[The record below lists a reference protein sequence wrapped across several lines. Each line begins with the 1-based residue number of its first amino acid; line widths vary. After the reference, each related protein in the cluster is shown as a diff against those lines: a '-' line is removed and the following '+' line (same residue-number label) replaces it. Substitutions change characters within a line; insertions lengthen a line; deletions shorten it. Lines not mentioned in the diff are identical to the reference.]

1 MEKEPFRVET
11 MSKFESSIKQIPYPQ
26 QAVYR
31 CVSDLSNLE
40 KLKDRIPPEKVKT
53 LSFDT
58 DTVQF
63 NSDPVGTLTFKIVNR
78 EEPKCVKFEG
88 VGTPLP
94 ISMWIQVLPVG
105 ETSCKMKLTID
116 ADIPIFVRPMVEKPL
131 KDGLEKIADVLSMIN
146 YGHGL

>member
-11 MSKFESSIKQIPYPQ
+11 MSKYESSIRQIPYSQ

-31 CVSDLSNLE
+31 CVSDLSNLD
-40 KLKDRIPPEKVKT
+40 KVKDRIPADKVKDF
-53 LSFDT
+53 SFDT
-58 DTVQF
+58 DSVSVTVD
-63 NSDPVGTLTFKIVNR
+63 SVGALTFKIINR

-94 ISMWIQVLPVG
+94 IHLWIQVLPLS
-105 ETSCKMKLTID
+105 ETTSKMKLTVE

-131 KDGLEKIADVLSMIN
+131 KEGVERIADVLSMIS
-146 YGHGL
+146 YE

>member
-11 MSKFESSIKQIPYPQ
+11 MSKYESSIRQIPYSQ

-31 CVSDLSNLE
+31 CVSDLSNLD
-40 KLKDRIPPEKVKT
+40 KVKDRIPADKVKDF
-53 LSFDT
+53 SFDT
-58 DTVQF
+58 DSVSVTV
-63 NSDPVGTLTFKIVNR
+63 DPVGALTFKIINR

-94 ISMWIQVLPVG
+94 IHLWIQVLPLS
-105 ETSCKMKLTID
+105 ETTSKMKLTVE

-131 KDGLEKIADVLSMIN
+131 KEGVERIADVLSMIS
-146 YGHGL
+146 YE